1 MGIFFEILS
10 ILWQT
15 VSGLVSGFATA
26 IWNNLPAIL
35 EIKKIM
41 GYFTPVGMVALYLGV
56 PTALIS
62 LLYALLKKI
71 YLGRFR

>member
-1 MGIFFEILS
+1 MEIFFEILS
-10 ILWQT
+10 VLWQT

-41 GYFTPVGMVALYLGV
+41 GYFTPVGMLALYLGV
-56 PTALIS
+56 PTAIIS
-62 LLYALLKKI
+62 AFVVCIKAVKNK
-71 YLGRFR
+71 FF